1 MRQIKFRAWDKEFEG
16 GTMTYSDERLHLEDF
31 FCYHEGQDLMQF
43 TGLLDKN
50 GKEIY
55 EGDKCKFWYKI
66 KEKVSPKELLIEQV
80 LEVQY
85 GFHEGNRGESS
96 SFYGWLEIHD
106 GYISPLEDRQ
116 KWTYQNPYWD
126 LIDWGYEII
135 GNIYENPK
143 ILKIER
149 R

>member
-55 EGDKCKFWYKI
+55 EGDIVTAEHYGKEVKHIYEVAWSEGCCSFNFYCQTDENCGNNGAPVSDFAMGCGEGDIDAETI
-66 KEKVSPKELLIEQV
+66 KV
-80 LEVQY
+80 
-85 GFHEGNRGESS
+85 
-96 SFYGWLEIHD
+96 
-106 GYISPLEDRQ
+106 
-116 KWTYQNPYWD
+116 
-126 LIDWGYEII
+126 I
-135 GNIYENPK
+135 GNIYENPE
-143 ILKIER
+143 LLNL
-149 R
+149 